1 MEGQVIFNERG
12 DFGFDWNLVVTI
24 KDITKRFYLGQDVK
38 FCSRVLGMT
47 TREVVDRIGDN
58 DLRKVE
64 TQKKLGNFVL
74 NVLNLKE
81 EDVLNLENWE
91 LCCQ

>member
-24 KDITKRFYLGQDVK
+24 KNVTKRFYLGQDVK

-64 TQKKLGNFVL
+64 TQKKLGNFIL
-74 NVLNLKE
+74 NVLNLSE
-81 EDVLNLENWE
+81 ENVLNFESWE

>member
-1 MEGQVIFNERG
+1 
-12 DFGFDWNLVVTI
+12 
-24 KDITKRFYLGQDVK
+24 
-38 FCSRVLGMT
+38 MT

-64 TQKKLGNFVL
+64 TQKKLGNFIL
-74 NVLNLKE
+74 NVLNLSE
-81 EDVLNLENWE
+81 ENVLNFESWE